1 MCIIK
6 PQCDMLIDQNLTID
20 GDPVGRRC
28 QNEATLQGYGLFFCQ
43 RCADLLAAGS
53 ERVTIPKVG
62 GVPLWVSGSVWVMMD
77 RMMRANK

>member
-1 MCIIK
+1 MTVLK
-6 PQCDMLIDQNLTID
+6 PQCDMLIDQKLTID

-53 ERVTIPKVG
+53 ESVTIPKVG
-62 GVPLWVSGSVWVMMD
+62 GVPLWASWSVQAMVD
-77 RMMRANK
+77 RMRLSNK

>member
-1 MCIIK
+1 MCVLK
-6 PQCDMLIDQNLTID
+6 PQCNMLLDQNLTVD
-20 GDPVGRRC
+20 GDPVGWRC

-62 GVPLWVSGSVWVMMD
+62 GVHLWASGSVQAMVDGMK
-77 RMMRANK
+77 RANK

>member
-1 MCIIK
+1 MITIK
-6 PQCDMLIDQNLTID
+6 PQCDMLLDQNLTID
-20 GDPVGRRC
+20 GDPVGSRC

-62 GVPLWVSGSVWVMMD
+62 GVPLWASGSVQAMVG
-77 RMMRANK
+77 RMRRAKQ